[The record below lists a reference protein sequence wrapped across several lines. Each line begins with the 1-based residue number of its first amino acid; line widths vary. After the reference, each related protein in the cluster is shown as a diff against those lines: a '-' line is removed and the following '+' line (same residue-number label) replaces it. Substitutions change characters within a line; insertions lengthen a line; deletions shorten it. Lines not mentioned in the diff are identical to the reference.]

1 MKAVEQERKQKPEK
15 DQLQYSKKMD
25 DLSRQ
30 LDQQTREKQRKEDS
44 I

>member
-15 DQLQYSKKMD
+15 DQQQYSKKMD

-30 LDQQTREKQRKEDS
+30 LDQ
-44 I
+44 